1 MIDRFIYKC
10 CDVLDRYSE
19 WMSNLLLPK
28 PRIKKMSRKTNT
40 ALIALLGTILMG
52 LATWTL
58 VTLIELQ
65 LIVTMIQSDLMSID
79 KQFGRVYNF
88 IDSVRGK
95 RMKKEKNIKFHPEV
109 VKGECPTCSEDY
121 YVSWSYT

>member
-1 MIDRFIYKC
+1 MQILEDTTVN
-10 CDVLDRYSE
+10 DGT
-19 WMSNLLLPK
+19 MNLE
-28 PRIKKMSRKTNT
+28 IITWVENMTRKTNT
-40 ALIALLGTILMG
+40 ALIGLLGTILMG

-95 RMKKEKNIKFHPEV
+95 
-109 VKGECPTCSEDY
+109 
-121 YVSWSYT
+121 